1 MELSTLWFGLVLI
14 LWLGYFVLEG
24 FDFGVGIALPLIGRT
39 ERERRAMIGTIGPV
53 WDGNEVWVIAAGGA
67 MFAAFPGWYATVFS
81 AFYLPLLIILVGLI
95 IRAVAFEYRDH
106 HDAPAWRRRW
116 DLCLTVGS
124 ALPAFLWGLVFGN
137 IVAGLPLDARGDFV
151 GSPADLIN
159 PFALLTGAATLTLF
173 LTHGL
178 VFLTLK
184 TTGSLRARARRAAG
198 IAGVLAAV
206 VGLAALLWLNLL
218 PSGGPRLWVVA
229 TSVIAVL
236 ALVFAMAMH
245 RAGRDGW
252 AFAGTAITIGGV
264 VLALFGSLYPRLL
277 PSTLGPATDLTVAGA
292 SASHYSLTIMSW
304 SALALI
310 PLVIAY
316 QAWTYW
322 VFRQRVTVEPAPEPA
337 PSS

>member
-1 MELSTLWFGLVLI
+1 MPR
-14 LWLGYFVLEG
+14 
-24 FDFGVGIALPLIGRT
+24 ALLRRT
-39 ERERRAMIGTIGPV
+39 
-53 WDGNEVWVIAAGGA
+53 
-67 MFAAFPGWYATVFS
+67 
-81 AFYLPLLIILVGLI
+81 
-95 IRAVAFEYRDH
+95 
-106 HDAPAWRRRW
+106 
-116 DLCLTVGS
+116 C
-124 ALPAFLWGLVFGN
+124 
-137 IVAGLPLDARGDFV
+137 
-151 GSPADLIN
+151 
-159 PFALLTGAATLTLF
+159 ALLTGAATLTLF

-184 TTGSLRARARRAAG
+184 TTGALRARARRAAG
-198 IAGVLAAV
+198 IAGVVAAV

-229 TSVIAVL
+229 MSALAVL

-252 AFAGTAITIGGV
+252 AFAGTAVTIGGV

-277 PSTLGPATDLTVAGA
+277 PSTLGAATDLTVTGA

-322 VFRQRVTVEPAPEPA
+322 VFRQRVTVEPAGGSTSPTSQPVA
-337 PSS
+337 LFDFGTAT